1 MSGITSD
8 IQLYN
13 KAKGLNVKINKID
26 YKDKLGS
33 PRKGNYIVNL
43 ASSTS
48 FGTHWVACI
57 IDDKVA
63 YYFDSFGFPPPL
75 EIRKFIKK
83 RDIKKIKKIIYS
95 NKQIQKLNSNFCG
108 DYCILFLFRMKESNN
123 NFNKFVSN
131 FETQ

>member
-8 IQLYN
+8 TQLYN

-43 ASSTS
+43 ASSS
-48 FGTHWVACI
+48 NPGTHWVAAI

-83 RDIKKIKKIIYS
+83 RRIAPIKKIIYS

-123 NFNKFVSN
+123 DFDKFVSE
-131 FETQ
+131 FTT